1 MVHCKNCKKK
11 FYVMNEG
18 SELEGKVIE
27 CKFCNEKWLYESQTK
42 YLENRLI
49 ELNSDLD
56 ETEAKINLRKK
67 DYQDNIN
74 KLENDLKIKKDELDT
89 QKILQDKVTAF
100 ENRLKDTE
108 KLNSEGLKLN
118 DKISKIKKEI
128 RTTSENISSSNKDI
142 EEKTNYLE
150 SRVNSY
156 NENNAQDNQSR
167 DFKSEVRNND
177 VVNIKNHFNQ
187 SKEQDKDEI
196 EDNKRSKRSKFFS
209 PNFLK

>member
-1 MVHCKNCKKK
+1 MLHCKNCKKK
-11 FYVMNEG
+11 FYVMNDG

-27 CKFCNEKWLYESQTK
+27 CKFCSEKWLYESQTK

-67 DYQDNIN
+67 DYQDNID
-74 KLENDLKIKKDELDT
+74 KLENDLKTKKDELDT

-156 NENNAQDNQSR
+156 NENNAQDNQFR
-167 DFKSEVRNND
+167 DFKPDVRNND

-196 EDNKRSKRSKFFS
+196 EDNKKNKRSKFFS

>member
-1 MVHCKNCKKK
+1 
-11 FYVMNEG
+11 MNEG

-27 CKFCNEKWLYESQTK
+27 CKYCNEKWLYESKTK

-67 DYQDNIN
+67 DYQDNID
-74 KLENDLKIKKDELDT
+74 KLENDLKTKKDELDT

-187 SKEQDKDEI
+187 SKEQDKDKDEI

>member
-1 MVHCKNCKKK
+1 
-11 FYVMNEG
+11 MNEG

-67 DYQDNIN
+67 DYQDNID
-74 KLENDLKIKKDELDT
+74 KLENDLKTKKDELDT

-156 NENNAQDNQSR
+156 NENNAQDNQFR
-167 DFKSEVRNND
+167 DFKPEVRNND

-196 EDNKRSKRSKFFS
+196 EDNKKNKRSKFFS

>member
-1 MVHCKNCKKK
+1 
-11 FYVMNEG
+11 MNEG

-27 CKFCNEKWLYESQTK
+27 CKFCSEKWLYESQTK

-56 ETEAKINLRKK
+56 ETETKINLRKK

-142 EEKTNYLE
+142 EEKTNYLQ

-156 NENNAQDNQSR
+156 NENNVQNNQSHK
-167 DFKSEVRNND
+167 FKSEIRNKD

-196 EDNKRSKRSKFFS
+196 EDNKRNKRSKFFS

>member
-1 MVHCKNCKKK
+1 
-11 FYVMNEG
+11 MNEG

-108 KLNSEGLKLN
+108 RLNSEGLKLN

-156 NENNAQDNQSR
+156 NENNDQGNQSR

-196 EDNKRSKRSKFFS
+196 EDNKRGKRSKFFS

>member
-1 MVHCKNCKKK
+1 MLHCKNCKKK

-56 ETEAKINLRKK
+56 ETETKINLRKK

-108 KLNSEGLKLN
+108 RLNSEGLKLN

-156 NENNAQDNQSR
+156 NENNVAGLKAVGV
-167 DFKSEVRNND
+167 FW
-177 VVNIKNHFNQ
+177 HFVGLLWLYLYV
-187 SKEQDKDEI
+187 
-196 EDNKRSKRSKFFS
+196 
-209 PNFLK
+209 FLEYIN

>member
-1 MVHCKNCKKK
+1 MILKLQVIDQ
-11 FYVMNEG
+11 
-18 SELEGKVIE
+18 LEE
-27 CKFCNEKWLYESQTK
+27 
-42 YLENRLI
+42 
-49 ELNSDLD
+49 
-56 ETEAKINLRKK
+56 
-67 DYQDNIN
+67 
-74 KLENDLKIKKDELDT
+74 DLKTKKNELDT

-128 RTTSENISSSNKDI
+128 RTTSENISNSNKDI

-167 DFKSEVRNND
+167 DFKSEVSNND